1 MTHHD
6 EYIDLQEDFNELLG
20 WYRDDQKSILEL
32 KVENQR
38 LRERIILLGCAIE
51 DLLDGL
57 DSNHDERCELS
68 SREWDE
74 RIANARQILR
84 GKD

>member
-1 MTHHD
+1 VVRQLWEVD
-6 EYIDLQEDFNELLG
+6 YYAEILDLRQ
-20 WYRDDQKSILEL
+20 
-32 KVENQR
+32 ENQR

-57 DSNHDERCELS
+57 DSNYDERCGLS

-84 GKD
+84 GKELSDG